1 MRSEGEMIE
10 AMKQALEA
18 LEAGDWY
25 ISQLEPF
32 VYSADEEG
40 THEERSKVQLAI
52 AALRAA
58 IASATINET
67 ETVEPVAW
75 MYTPQY
81 DGDRRFIT
89 RYQFDLSTYT
99 SEKVCPLYT
108 HPPRREWVGLTDE
121 GVRQAAQAMDAEPLA
136 DGWKELVKF
145 ARAIEAKLKEKN
157 T

>member
-1 MRSEGEMIE
+1 MRGESEMIE
-10 AMKQALEA
+10 VMKQALEA

-32 VYSADEEG
+32 VYLADEEG

-58 IASATINET
+58 IAEATINET

-75 MYTPQY
+75 LQIGGPLHDNNVIARTTKPKEWNPEWW
-81 DGDRRFIT
+81 RF
-89 RYQFDLSTYT
+89 
-99 SEKVCPLYT
+99 EPLYT

-121 GVRQAAQAMDAEPLA
+121 EIIETYNEACREHFDDLYRVRHH
-136 DGWKELVKF
+136 
-145 ARAIEAKLKEKN
+145 ARAIEAKLKERN